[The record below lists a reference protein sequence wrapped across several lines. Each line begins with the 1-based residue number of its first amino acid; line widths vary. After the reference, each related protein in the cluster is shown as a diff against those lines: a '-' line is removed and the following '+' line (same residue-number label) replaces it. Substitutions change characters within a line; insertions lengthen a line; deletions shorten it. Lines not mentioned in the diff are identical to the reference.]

1 MRKNPKSDYNE
12 ENFCYEC
19 GNIIT
24 ADRHFCDKQCR
35 EGYANRHKGSDVVE
49 NLKKQTKFRKRI
61 GLPHHIM
68 HFPRNSGHT
77 ERLGY
82 NRTLKP

>member
-61 GLPHHIM
+61 GLPPHIIPM
-68 HFPRNSGHT
+68 AALW
-77 ERLGY
+77 LG
-82 NRTLKP
+82 RMTKATAWSV